1 MTGHKYQWQNAAS
14 MRVWGL
20 EYSLNSTNIQTRDF
34 EWDTQ
39 LSFSWT
45 DNKITDYN
53 VTDESTVAALNTIG
67 VIKGERTNSYYTYV
81 IDGIDPSSGS
91 GLRIP
96 G

>member
-67 VIKGERTNSYYTYV
+67 VIKESARTHIIPT
-81 IDGIDPSSGS
+81 SSTAS
-91 GLRIP
+91 ILPVARIVSRI
-96 G
+96 